1 MNIDQQK
8 EVKKLHKSGIFSGL
22 MHKIQ
27 HRPKAFMLISLGNLL
42 KIKKKIKFSNFLYLA
57 TIGTSYGLFKMYKS
71 NEMNE
76 EKITSVSNSTKKWNK
91 IIIIIISFLFN

>member
-1 MNIDQQK
+1 MNIYQQK

-42 KIKKKIKFSNFLYLA
+42 KIKKK
-57 TIGTSYGLFKMYKS
+57 
-71 NEMNE
+71 
-76 EKITSVSNSTKKWNK
+76 NK
-91 IIIIIISFLFN
+91 IF